1 MSVPF
6 YQVDA
11 FAPARFQG
19 NPAAVVLL
27 DAWLDDRQLQ
37 AIAAENNLSET
48 AFLVPA
54 ESSVADY
61 ELRWFTPTVEVDLCG
76 HATLASGF
84 VVLNDLGGA
93 RDDVTFW
100 SLSGRLAVAR
110 AGDLYTLDF
119 PANPP
124 EPAEE
129 PLDDVAAALGA
140 RPAELHRGG
149 RFWLAVFERAQT
161 VAWLKPD
168 MAKVAALGDGGV
180 IASAPSAEVDFV
192 SRYFAPASGIDED
205 PVTGSAHTVL
215 APYWAGRLGKP
226 ELRARQISARGGELA
241 CRLNGDRVAIGGRCA
256 LVIEGRL
263 HV

>member
-1 MSVPF
+1 MTVPF

-27 DAWLDDRQLQ
+27 DAWLDDRRLQ

-48 AFLVPA
+48 AFLVSA

-84 VVLNDLGGA
+84 VVLNDLAGA
-93 RDDVTFW
+93 HDDVTF
-100 SLSGRLAVAR
+100 STRSGRLAVAR
-110 AGDLYTLDF
+110 EGDLYTLDF
-119 PANPP
+119 PVYPP

-129 PLDDVAAALGA
+129 QREAVAAAMGA
-140 RPAELHRGG
+140 RPEALHRGG
-149 RFWLAVFERAQT
+149 GFWLAVYDSAET
-161 VAWLKPD
+161 VAGFAPD
-168 MAKVAALGDGGV
+168 MDRTGALGGQGV
-180 IASAPSAEVDFV
+180 IASAPGQEVDIV
-192 SRYFAPASGIDED
+192 SRFFAPQAGIDED

-215 APYWAGRLGKP
+215 TPYWTERLGKP
-226 ELRARQISARGGELA
+226 ELQARQISARGGELI
-241 CRLNGDRVAIGGRCA
+241 CRLNGDRVAISGRCQ
-256 LVIEGRL
+256 LVIAGRM

>member
-1 MSVPF
+1 MTVPF

-84 VVLNDLGGA
+84 VVLNDLGGD
-93 RDDVTFW
+93 RDDVTF
-100 SLSGRLAVAR
+100 SSRSGRLAVAR

-119 PANPP
+119 PVNPP

-129 PLDDVAAALGA
+129 QRDAVAAAMGA
-140 RPAELHRGG
+140 RPEELHRGG
-149 RFWLAVFERAQT
+149 GFWLAVFDDPAV
-161 VAWLKPD
+161 VARLDPD
-168 MAKVAALGDGGV
+168 MAAICGLGGEGV
-180 IASAPSAEVDFV
+180 IASAPGDEVDVV
-192 SRYFAPASGIDED
+192 SRFFAPQAGIDED

-215 APYWAGRLGKP
+215 TPYWTRRLGKP
-226 ELRARQISARGGELA
+226 ELQARQISARGGELI
-241 CRLNGDRVAIGGRCA
+241 CRLNGDRVAIGGRCQ

>member
-27 DAWLDDRQLQ
+27 DGWLDDRQLQ

-54 ESSVADY
+54 ESGVADY

-84 VVLNDLGGA
+84 VVLNVLAGD
-93 RDDVTFW
+93 RDNVTF
-100 SLSGRLAVAR
+100 SSRSGRLAVAR
-110 AGDLYTLDF
+110 EGDLYTLDF

-129 PLDDVAAALGA
+129 QLDDVAAALGA

-149 RFWLAVFERAQT
+149 RFWLAVFEQART
-161 VAWLKPD
+161 VAGLKPD

-180 IASAPSAEVDFV
+180 IATAPGAEVDVV

-215 APYWAGRLGKP
+215 TPYWTDRLGKR
-226 ELRARQISARGGELA
+226 ELRARQISARGGELL
-241 CRLNGDRVAIGGRCA
+241 CRMNGDRVAIGGRCQ